1 MNPKSIT
8 ICLLACILCTVLVV
22 PVTAFS
28 DGGSPPDLVVSKID
42 LLSPL
47 APGGQVSVQVTCK
60 NTGQAASGSFPIEGW
75 IFSRPDY
82 KFSMKMGTISA
93 AGLGAGES
101 ATYTFSFTL
110 PGNAPSGKYDIKVAA
125 DNSNYA
131 GSGSITEANE
141 NNNEKWLVDVSGP
154 STPQGTPTPTPIPAS
169 TPVPCREYDFTTGN
183 IGAVSNNPSKPLVLT
198 FDASIRIT
206 SISNYHWNDGKG
218 KSPGTI
224 ALQSSSGQV
233 YGPWQARGSAG
244 QGGVPDAYWT
254 VEPGIT
260 LPAGT
265 YTVVDS
271 DPATWSH
278 NSESGNRGM
287 TAITYTPASCS
298 GTQPVSTP
306 TSAPVVTPT
315 AYVPPPGSAAD
326 LWVREIIGPMTA
338 NAGSTISISASVGN
352 NGNVATPAA
361 DLLYALV
368 FTTDVKKA
376 YVLGDSVTSQGFSAY
391 ASGTATRQVTIPDNV
406 PPGNYYIG
414 VWIDPDGK
422 IPDSN
427 PDNNLASNEPNFIM
441 VRAPVVVATKAPVI
455 TQTRTPVQVIPTQ
468 VPVVTPTP
476 LVVSTSVPVVSRT
489 STPIPISTATVT
501 RTAQPA
507 STPTPTITP
516 DPVTG
521 CYPLNGPM
529 TITQSGT
536 YCIDRDFSG
545 LVKVKASDVTIKGN
559 GHTISKSGE
568 ISGISA
574 GDVYDSEKK
583 TYTQLKGFTVEDVK
597 FAGTGLSASNVDNI
611 VVTRVTTSGINGFAG
626 IYMFSCRGVTI
637 TDSMTEYGTLSDG
650 RCYGIELRDVF
661 DVVLKRNTLKS
672 NTGDGVMLTG
682 VSGLECTDNTFDGN
696 SEAGLSIGAPVGSHI
711 SQPVY
716 VEKNQDIHISDN
728 TFRKNTMYG
737 LGILDCPGAVIERNT
752 FEEGGG
758 GIVTW
763 KDCTGMVIEDNII
776 RNNKG
781 PAIIINYGTP
791 GPCIIRDNII
801 DNNKS
806 GEETSD
812 GWGVTKNADGI
823 SLGGNGHTVTGNTIT
838 NNDVGIR
845 IYWDAE
851 KNIISNNKFVNRIN
865 FFAQGGVGPY
875 GAKIAEN
882 TWNVRK
888 TAGTNIMGG
897 PYIGGNFWGQPDGKG
912 FSQVT
917 QDADGDGF
925 CDHPY
930 QLNEKNADA
939 LPLVDFKNPPK
950 ITRGSISVTS
960 VPTGAAIT
968 LDGESRGVTPVTLSG
983 ILEGTHS
990 ITLKKSGYVDYTG
1003 TIVVKAGQTVQV
1015 DQKLT
1020 PVPPPTPTATKTPAP
1035 KPTSTAKPTAVVKT
1049 PTPAVQTPVA
1059 TPTKQPTAVS
1069 QPTAVVIPTKTVKP
1083 PVTTLK
1089 PTTQVVITKTA
1100 APPTQVPQ
1108 NPCSPPAGSTFEE
1121 RMAAA
1126 VFTET
1131 NKARAANGLPPLC
1144 WDPKIATVSK
1154 GFASAMAAAQN
1165 MPGDH
1170 NLPGNLWNDRSK
1182 TINGFGFAISSIRE
1196 NIATGVSGNVYTDCN
1211 GPLHKVANTP
1221 EGIAEFVVDM
1231 WMNHDT
1237 CHNDG
1242 HRKNILASVTHIG
1255 VGVVKGSNGRY
1266 YIAQDFGAK

>member
-1 MNPKSIT
+1 MYVA
-8 ICLLACILCTVLVV
+8 L

-82 KFSMKMGTISA
+82 KFSMMMGTITA

-101 ATYTFSFTL
+101 ATYRFSFTL

-131 GSGSITEANE
+131 GSGSITEADE

-198 FDASIRIT
+198 FDTSIRIK
-206 SISNYHWNDGKG
+206 SISDYHWNDGKG

-287 TAITYTPASCS
+287 TAITYEPASCS
-298 GTQPVSTP
+298 GSQPVSTP

-315 AYVPPPGSAAD
+315 VYVPPPGSAAD
-326 LWVREIIGPMTA
+326 LWVSEIIGPMTA

-376 YVLGDSVTSQGFSAY
+376 YVLGDSVTTQGFSAH

-441 VRAPVVVATKAPVI
+441 VRAPVVVVTKAPVI
-455 TQTRTPVQVIPTQ
+455 TQVRTPLPVYTQTPVVTQTRTPATVIPTR
-468 VPVVTPTP
+468 VPVVTQ
-476 LVVSTSVPVVSRT
+476 
-489 STPIPISTATVT
+489 TATVT
-501 RTAQPA
+501 PGAGITAG
-507 STPTPTITP
+507 STPTPTRMPGECIPITK
-516 DPVTG
+516 PVV
-521 CYPLNGPM
+521 
-529 TITQSGT
+529 ITEPGN
-536 YCIDRDFSG
+536 YCLENDISG
-545 LVKVKASDVTIKGN
+545 LALYHLN
-559 GHTISKSGE
+559 
-568 ISGISA
+568 SGI
-574 GDVYDSEKK
+574 VI
-583 TYTQLKGFTVEDVK
+583 L
-597 FAGTGLSASNVDNI
+597 
-611 VVTRVTTSGINGFAG
+611 TS
-626 IYMFSCRGVTI
+626 GVTI
-637 TDSMTEYGTLSDG
+637 DG
-650 RCYGIELRDVF
+650 RGHSVDLLGQKNALGIYADGNGQERLSSIAIKNIKVKNGGKTDQTGYSAGICLVDVDGPIIENVEVSGIVGYGIFPQQCPETVIRNSKVYGITGSGIWLANTCPRSQVRDTTINSCSEVGISISWEAK
-661 DVVLKRNTLKS
+661 DSVLVGNEIKNNGHAGIGLGTSGTEVLDNTLE
-672 NTGDGVMLTG
+672 NNGYLDTGD
-682 VSGLECTDNTFDGN
+682 
-696 SEAGLSIGAPVGSHI
+696 
-711 SQPVY
+711 
-716 VEKNQDIHISDN
+716 
-728 TFRKNTMYG
+728 RK
-737 LGILDCPGAVIERNT
+737 
-752 FEEGGG
+752 GG
-758 GIVTW
+758 GIALSGFIFNDR
-763 KDCTGMVIEDNII
+763 KLYPENNII
-776 RNNKG
+776 KNNVIRYGGDYGVAMGNSLRN
-781 PAIIINYGTP
+781 
-791 GPCIIRDNII
+791 
-801 DNNKS
+801 
-806 GEETSD
+806 
-812 GWGVTKNADGI
+812 
-823 SLGGNGHTVTGNTIT
+823 TVTGNTIT
-838 NNDVGIR
+838 DNPTGIHISSGSQENSIYNNLLRNGKNLASYLD
-845 IYWDAE
+845 E
-851 KNIISNNKFVNRIN
+851 KDRNQWSVSP
-865 FFAQGGVGPY
+865 QGGP
-875 GAKIAEN
+875 
-882 TWNVRK
+882 
-888 TAGTNIMGG
+888 NIMGG
-897 PYIGGNFWGQPDGKG
+897 PSVGGNYWGQPDGNG

-917 QDADGDGF
+917 QDADHDGF
-925 CDHPY
+925 CDLPNV
-930 QLNEKNADA
+930 LNTQNIDA
-939 LPLVDFKNPPK
+939 FPLVDYANPPA
-950 ITRGSISVTS
+950 ITAGSISISS
-960 VPTGAAIT
+960 VPSGASI
-968 LDGESRGVTPVTLSG
+968 LFDGADKGVTPATIKG
-983 ILEGTHS
+983 IPAGSHT
-990 ITLKKSGYVDYTG
+990 ITLKKTGYLDYSGKVD
-1003 TIVVKAGQTVQV
+1003 VVAGQTVQV
-1015 DQKLT
+1015 NPTLSLT
-1020 PVPPPTPTATKTPAP
+1020 PTSTPTPTTTPTK
-1035 KPTSTAKPTAVVKT
+1035 KPTTTAKPTVTTKAPVIIKTSTIVPPTVVSTRT
-1049 PTPAVQTPVA
+1049 PTR
-1059 TPTKQPTAVS
+1059 QPTAVS
-1069 QPTAVVIPTKTVKP
+1069 QPTAVLIPTKTVKP
-1083 PVTTLK
+1083 TVTTLK
-1089 PTTQVVITKTA
+1089 PTSIVVLTKTPL
-1100 APPTQVPQ
+1100 PPTQVPQ

-1131 NKARAANGLPPLC
+1131 NKARAANGLPSLC

-1182 TINGFGFAISSIRE
+1182 AINGFGFAITSIRE

-1211 GPLHKVANTP
+1211 GPLHKVADTP